1 MPGRIN
7 SIDEKR
13 AESKFHEGGPELS
26 QLETWFPREGVLVLD
41 DLMTEEGNDKEV
53 LDLFY
58 QTFSRQKHYV
68 TLSMSRSVS
77 TWKIC

>member
-1 MPGRIN
+1 MKEGGV
-7 SIDEKR
+7 
-13 AESKFHEGGPELS
+13 KFHEGGPELS

-58 QTFSRQKHYV
+58 QTFS
-68 TLSMSRSVS
+68 
-77 TWKIC
+77 